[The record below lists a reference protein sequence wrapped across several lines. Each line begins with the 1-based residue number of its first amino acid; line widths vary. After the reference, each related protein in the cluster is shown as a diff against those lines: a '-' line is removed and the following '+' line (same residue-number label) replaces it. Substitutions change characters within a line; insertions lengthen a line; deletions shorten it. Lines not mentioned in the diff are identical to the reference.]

1 MKEMKTLKQILGIFF
16 IVALV
21 NGCAQDDDLDYVE
34 AIPAPT
40 NVAALVTVT
49 PDNTGLVTI
58 TPTAEGAATFSVAFG
73 DGSGESSDLLRP
85 GESTQN
91 NYEEGSYTIEI
102 TATGINGKVTT
113 IPQEIVVSY
122 EPPQNLEV
130 IIENDGA
137 VSKRVNVEASADF
150 ALSYEVDFG
159 VDGVDPI
166 AANIDEAVSYDYE
179 EPGIYTIT
187 VTAFSAAIETTSYT
201 VDFEVTEITQPIDAA
216 PSPQARN
223 GDDVISMFSNAYE
236 TDVNVSSWRA
246 DWSTSI
252 LTDIQI
258 NGNDTKFYADADF
271 VGVEFYGADAVDA
284 SEMEYFHV
292 DVWTPD
298 ATTFRVKLVDL
309 GGVATEAE
317 IVFDDIVQ
325 GEWVSLN
332 IPMSEFTDGGMT
344 AVNSIQQLIFSG
356 LPAGTFDFF
365 IDNVYFYKA
374 PSNNSTL
381 MIEDF
386 EGTPPVFTVFGNIA
400 DTEVVINPDMSGENT
415 TANVAQLTKTSGSQT
430 WAGTFFETTSPID
443 LDTYSK
449 INVKTWSPVSGAV
462 VKLKLENSDASITY
476 EVDLNTT
483 VSSQWENLLYD
494 FSEAPVANYMRIVI
508 FFDFGNAGND
518 AVYYFDEIESVNNS
532 GGPAPLT
539 FQDFEGTLPTFTVFG
554 NIADTEVI
562 PNPDISGL
570 NTTSNVAQLTK
581 TGGSETWAGTFFE
594 TATIL
599 DLNTYSSIRVKT
611 WSPNNGVVVKL
622 KLENADA
629 SITHEVD
636 LNTTVANAWEELT
649 YDFSEAPA
657 ADYMRVVIFFDFGNN
672 GDDSVY
678 YFDEFQLTN

>member
-1 MKEMKTLKQILGIFF
+1 
-16 IVALV
+16 
-21 NGCAQDDDLDYVE
+21 
-34 AIPAPT
+34 
-40 NVAALVTVT
+40 
-49 PDNTGLVTI
+49 LVTI
-58 TPTAEGAATFSVAFG
+58 TPLGEGAATFLVGFG
-73 DGSGESSDLLRP
+73 DGSGESSGILRP

-91 NYEEGSYTIEI
+91 IFEEGSYILEI

-113 IPQEIVVSY
+113 VAQEIVVSY

-130 IIENDGA
+130 TIENDGA
-137 VSKRVNVEASADF
+137 VSKRVNVTATADF

-159 VDGVDPI
+159 VDGADPI
-166 AANIDEAVSYDYE
+166 AANIGETASFDYE
-179 EPGIYTIT
+179 EPGIYTIL
-187 VTAFSAAIETTSYT
+187 VTAFSAAIETTTYS

-216 PSPQARN
+216 PAPPSRN
-223 GDDVISMFSNAYE
+223 GDDVISMYSNAYE
-236 TDVNVSSWRA
+236 LDVNVSSWRS
-246 DWSTSI
+246 DWSTST

-284 SEMEYFHV
+284 SDMEYFHV

-298 ATTFRVKLVDL
+298 ATIFRVKLVDL
-309 GGVATEAE
+309 GGTATEAE
-317 IVFDDIVQ
+317 IAFDGIAQ

-356 LPAGTFDFF
+356 QPTGTFDFF

-374 PSNNSTL
+374 PSNNSTV

-386 EGTPPVFTVFGNIA
+386 EGTPPQFTVFGNIA
-400 DTEVVINPDMSGENT
+400 DTEVIANPDMSGVNT
-415 TANVAQLTKTSGSQT
+415 TANVAQLTKTSGSQV
-430 WAGTFFETTSPID
+430 WAGTFFETTSPLD
-443 LDTYSK
+443 LSTYSK

-462 VKLKLENSDASITY
+462 VKLKLENSDASITH

-483 VSSQWENLLYD
+483 VSNQWENLLYD
-494 FSEAPVANYMRIVI
+494 FSEAPVADYIRIVI
-508 FFDFGNAGND
+508 FFDFGNSGND
-518 AVYYFDEIESVNNS
+518 AIYYFDEIESVNDS

-539 FQDFEGTLPTFTVFG
+539 FQDFEGTPPAFTVFG
-554 NIADTEVI
+554 NIAATEVI
-562 PNPDISGL
+562 PNPDMSGL

-581 TGGSETWAGTFFE
+581 SDGSEVWAGTFFE
-594 TATIL
+594 TSTAL
-599 DLNTYSSIRVKT
+599 DLTTYSSIRVKT
-611 WSPNNGVVVKL
+611 WSPISGAVVKL
-622 KLENADA
+622 KLENTDA

-636 LNTTVANAWEELT
+636 LNTTEVNIWEELT

-657 ADYMRVVIFFDFGNN
+657 ADYVRVVIFFDFGNN